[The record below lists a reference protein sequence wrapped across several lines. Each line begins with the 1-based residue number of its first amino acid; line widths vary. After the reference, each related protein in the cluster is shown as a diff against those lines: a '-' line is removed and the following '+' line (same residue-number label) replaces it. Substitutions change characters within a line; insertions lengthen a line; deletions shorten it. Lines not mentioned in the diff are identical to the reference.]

1 MVVGGVL
8 GQFGT
13 EQFGPGQFGTGQF
26 GPGQFGTRT
35 IRYQDN
41 SVPGQLIYILLRI
54 LFMGETQKRD
64 NLFISLN

>member
-1 MVVGGVL
+1 MS

-13 EQFGPGQFGTGQF
+13 GQFGPGQFGPGQFGPRQF

-54 LFMGETQKRD
+54 LFTGETQKKRQ
-64 NLFISLN
+64 FVHFP